1 VDKFVLFAEDDLI
14 QAKVLSAVCKNL
26 ALPASGFSI
35 VSSGAEAIAYFKKAQ
50 SPDSPV
56 RKPDIVITDLKMP
69 EVDGLDLL
77 KWIRESAEFKD
88 TPVVILTGA
97 FDPGIQKMA
106 AALGCD
112 GFFEKPAG
120 LAKMGETIKKA
131 LAVRS

>member
-1 VDKFVLFAEDDLI
+1 MDKFVLFAEDDLI

-35 VSSGAEAIAYFKKAQ
+35 VSSGAEAIAYFKQAQ
-50 SPDSPV
+50 SPETAV
-56 RKPDIVITDLKMP
+56 KKPDIVITDLKMP

-97 FDPGIQKMA
+97 FDPGIQKLA
-106 AALGCD
+106 EALGCD